1 MAGLD
6 RSRKTEFTG
15 MGEAYDRARPSYP
28 ASLFRQLDEHFQFKM
43 GQTALEIGCGTGKAT
58 VHLAICGLNV
68 TAIDIAPDLLAVA
81 KEKVKGGK
89 IRLVESSFEDFKA
102 PDASFDYVASAQA
115 FHWIDPAIACP
126 KARKLLKKGGALI
139 LIWNIRWDGP
149 SPERD
154 ALDAI
159 YREHAPTL
167 ARHQSEGKSAITGSS
182 QTAYTEARATLE
194 RAAAEGLFRDLK
206 SFSVRWQQSYTA
218 LEYIALLGTYSDH
231 KRLKP
236 QEKEKL
242 YAAVEEF
249 INDKGGSITI
259 PYDCV
264 ALSAAAA

>member
-1 MAGLD
+1 MSALD

-28 ASLFRQLDEHFQFKM
+28 ASLFRQLDEHFHFKM

-81 KEKVKGGK
+81 KEKVKGGN
-89 IRLVESSFEDFKA
+89 IRLVQSSFEDFKA

-149 SPERD
+149 RRNAMRSTSFTANTRP
-154 ALDAI
+154 
-159 YREHAPTL
+159 HL
-167 ARHQSEGKSAITGSS
+167 ARRQTEGKSATTGSS

-194 RAAAEGLFRDLK
+194 HAAAEGLFRDLK

-218 LEYIALLGTYSDH
+218 LEYIALLE
-231 KRLKP
+231 P
-236 QEKEKL
+236 
-242 YAAVEEF
+242 
-249 INDKGGSITI
+249 I
-259 PYDCV
+259 PTT
-264 ALSAAAA
+264 SA